1 MSASNPVALSLAFLI
16 PLGFALI
23 ATSGWPVERARRGAV
38 AFFAAL
44 GLAVI
49 GYVAVGFALQ
59 FGGIGTDPGSAGL
72 RRADLGM
79 VGAGPERGVPAG
91 A

>member
-1 MSASNPVALSLAFLI
+1 MSASNPVALGLAFLI

-49 GYVAVGFALQ
+49 GYVAPASAS
-59 FGGIGTDPGSAGL
+59 FGGVGLVHDQRVSPG
-72 RRADLGM
+72 
-79 VGAGPERGVPAG
+79 
-91 A
+91 